1 MKKLLWLDDMR
12 DPFTETWLLSYA
24 SDFDENRENVV
35 WVKNYEDFITWITE
49 NGLPYKVAF
58 DHDLGQDVADE
69 KVDKGMSKRKSRM
82 EKKGIKVR
90 G

>member
-1 MKKLLWLDDMR
+1 MKTLLWLDDIR
-12 DPFTETWLLSYA
+12 DPQLGTWLMSYA
-24 SDFDENRENVV
+24 PDFDENRSNVV
-35 WVKNYEDFITWITE
+35 WVKNYNDFTTWITE

-69 KVDKGMSKRKSRM
+69 NVAMGMSKRKSRM
-82 EKKGIKVR
+82 EKKGIKD